1 MKSFLR
7 WVILVPAVL
16 VGSELCKRLSEV
28 GWKWALMNDFMAD
41 PESQISKYIALFF
54 GNILN
59 GVSVVFLAYWIAP
72 SHKIITAFVFASIN
86 VFAGIAMVLFAF
98 YSRSNYMFL
107 NLFYTSVNIIT
118 TVLCIRVVYEMS
130 KEHSKAQELVT
141 GL

>member
-7 WVILVPAVL
+7 WVILVPAVF
-16 VGSELCKRLSEV
+16 VGSELCKRLIET
-28 GWKWALMNDFMAD
+28 GWKWALMNDLSAD
-41 PESQISKYIALFF
+41 PESQISKCIALLF

-107 NLFYTSVNIIT
+107 TLFYTSVNIVT
-118 TVLCIRVVYEMS
+118 TVLTIRVAYAMS
-130 KEHSKAQELVT
+130 KEHSKPQALPI